1 MKKNLD
7 SLHFKQYPFNFL
19 PKYSLNNWN
28 TLLVASISKTY
39 NPHSIKLDLIMES
52 FGHLCPVIV
61 GLWIGEI
68 GEHYISWPDLEI
80 RYFKDF
86 LKSLSNVCVYK
97 ASHFFL
103 TITCILHLILY
114 LICEL
119 HYPANQWNSFAVFD
133 PDVHLGSYIIGRIR
147 GRTLLITNSRILT
160 PYRREINKVIPVNSP
175 K

>member
-1 MKKNLD
+1 
-7 SLHFKQYPFNFL
+7 
-19 PKYSLNNWN
+19 
-28 TLLVASISKTY
+28 
-39 NPHSIKLDLIMES
+39 MES

-61 GLWIGEI
+61 GLWVGEI
-68 GEHYISWPDLEI
+68 GEHYISWPDLEN

-86 LKSLSNVCVYK
+86 LKLLSNVCVYK
-97 ASHFFL
+97 ASHIFL

-147 GRTLLITNSRILT
+147 GRTLLITNSWILK
-160 PYRREINKVIPVNSP
+160 PYWREINKVIPINSP
-175 K
+175 KVTFLIKLKKLQKTRAIRKLILNISTYHNHDVMHPHAM